1 MSYTSSAH
9 PNIQPQEFLAPKPC
23 NSLAVPS
30 KQRQTAIMP
39 AAVASRNLKISRA
52 TRDSAPPAKKTKLA
66 QSPAAVRTNGLK
78 ALVNGTS
85 AQKPTAKINGVKNA
99 RSNRVDESTTVV
111 GGGQAG
117 HGDVDMEDA
126 EQEVIEISSSAEE
139 ESEDDGEEDTEAGAL
154 GDDATLA
161 VNGHALEDDRPM
173 EDDSADA
180 EELSF
185 GDRLRAQDPEPVRE
199 SRIVDVESAFDG
211 ANAESR
217 ALTTASQSRPLAAP
231 SLNSLGTVLTQALRT
246 NDQDLLESC
255 LRNVDVDAIYATV
268 ERLPSPLVGTL
279 LQKLAERL
287 HKKPG
292 RAGMLMV
299 WVQWSLAAHGGY
311 LASQPQL
318 VKQLSTLNKVL
329 KERASG
335 LQPLLSLKGRLDM
348 LQAQLDLRKRNQRRA
363 ANDDEDEAVIYVEG
377 EDDYVSSEE
386 GSVEGD
392 APAGAQKRLREDFED
407 DDESSVDE
415 MPTTM
420 EVNEDSDEG
429 SEDSDNLLD
438 DEAEETDIDTGDD
451 MSEPMSDD
459 LEDGEGVSESEEE
472 SKPARRS
479 TAARAGLK
487 SRR

>member
-1 MSYTSSAH
+1 MS
-9 PNIQPQEFLAPKPC
+9 
-23 NSLAVPS
+23 
-30 KQRQTAIMP
+30 
-39 AAVASRNLKISRA
+39 AAVASRNPKIQRA
-52 TRDSAPPAKKTKLA
+52 TRDRAPPAKKTKLT
-66 QSPAAVRTNGLK
+66 QSPAAVRTNGLN
-78 ALVNGTS
+78 ALVNGTA

-99 RSNRVDESTTVV
+99 RSTRVDESTAVV

-117 HGDVDMEDA
+117 HGDVDMADGEK
-126 EQEVIEISSSAEE
+126 EVIMISSSAEE
-139 ESEDDGEEDTEAGAL
+139 ERDEDVDGDDTKAGAL
-154 GDDATLA
+154 GDDAAPA
-161 VNGHALEDDRPM
+161 VNGHAHDEDRPV
-173 EDDSADA
+173 DDETADA

-185 GDRLRAQDPEPVRE
+185 GDRLRAQDPDSVRE
-199 SRIVDVESAFDG
+199 SRIVDVESAFDTTT
-211 ANAESR
+211 AESR
-217 ALTTASQSRPLAAP
+217 TLTSASQNRPLSAP

-318 VKQLSTLNKVL
+318 VKQLSALNKVL

-348 LQAQLDLRKRNQRRA
+348 LQAQLDLRKRNQKRA

-377 EDDYVSSEE
+377 EDDYLSSEE
-386 GSVEGD
+386 GSVDGD
-392 APAGAQKRLREDFED
+392 APTGVQKRLRAEIQD

-420 EVNEDSDEG
+420 EMEVDEESDEG
-429 SEDSDNLLD
+429 SDDSSNLLD
-438 DEAEETDIDTGDD
+438 DEAQETDIDTGDEL
-451 MSEPMSDD
+451 SEAMSDD
-459 LEDGEGVSESEEE
+459 DLEAGEGVSESEEE
-472 SKPARRS
+472 VKPERRS

>member
-1 MSYTSSAH
+1 
-9 PNIQPQEFLAPKPC
+9 
-23 NSLAVPS
+23 
-30 KQRQTAIMP
+30 MP
-39 AAVASRNLKISRA
+39 AAVASRNPNISRA
-52 TRDSAPPAKKTKLA
+52 GRDGAPPTKKTKLA
-66 QSPAAVRTNGLK
+66 QSPAAARSNGLK

-85 AQKPTAKINGVKNA
+85 AHKPTAKTNGVKNA
-99 RSNRVDESTTVV
+99 RTTRVDEANVVV

-126 EQEVIEISSSAEE
+126 EQDVIEISSSAEE
-139 ESEDDGEEDTEAGAL
+139 ESDDEVEDDAEAGAL
-154 GDDATLA
+154 GGDAVTANNGLA
-161 VNGHALEDDRPM
+161 PDED
-173 EDDSADA
+173 ETVDA

-185 GDRLRAQDPEPVRE
+185 GDRLRTQDLEPVRE

-211 ANAESR
+211 ANVEPR
-217 ALTTASQSRPLAAP
+217 ALTTTSQSRPLSAP
-231 SLNSLGTVLTQALRT
+231 SPNSLGTVLTQALRT
-246 NDQDLLESC
+246 NDQDLLDSC

-268 ERLPSPLVGTL
+268 ERLPSPLIGTL

-318 VKQLSTLNKVL
+318 VKQLSALNKVL

-377 EDDYVSSEE
+377 EDDYASSED

-392 APAGAQKRLREDFED
+392 APSGAQKRLRADLED

-420 EVNEDSDEG
+420 EVDEESEEG

-438 DEAEETDIDTGDD
+438 VEAEETDIDTGDEL
-451 MSEPMSDD
+451 SEPMSDD
-459 LEDGEGVSESEEE
+459 LEDGEGISESEEE
-472 SKPARRS
+472 AKPARRS

>member
-1 MSYTSSAH
+1 
-9 PNIQPQEFLAPKPC
+9 
-23 NSLAVPS
+23 
-30 KQRQTAIMP
+30 MP
-39 AAVASRNLKISRA
+39 AALASRAREAKNSRS
-52 TRDSAPPAKKTKLA
+52 RDSAPPAKKAKLA
-66 QSPAAVRTNGLK
+66 QSPAAVRQNGLK
-78 ALVNGTS
+78 ALVNGTAS
-85 AQKPTAKINGVKNA
+85 QKPTAKINGVKNA
-99 RSNRVDESTTVV
+99 RKDRVDEAAAVV
-111 GGGQAG
+111 GGGQSG
-117 HGDVDMEDA
+117 HGDVDMVDVN
-126 EQEVIEISSSAEE
+126 QVIEISSAEE
-139 ESEDDGEEDTEAGAL
+139 ESDDEVSDDEIEAAEAGAQEE
-154 GDDATLA
+154 AAPA
-161 VNGHALEDDRPM
+161 VNGLDEDDVAQDGTAEP
-173 EDDSADA
+173 ED
-180 EELSF
+180 LSF
-185 GDRLRAQDPEPVRE
+185 GDRLRAQDPEPVPE
-199 SRIVDVESAFDG
+199 SRIVDVESAFVG

-217 ALTTASQSRPLAAP
+217 ALATATTSRPLAAP
-231 SLNSLGTVLTQALRT
+231 NASSLGTVLTQALRT
-246 NDQDLLESC
+246 NDTELLDSC
-255 LRNVDVDAIYATV
+255 LRVIDVDTIYATV

-318 VKQLSTLNKVL
+318 VKQLATLNKVL

-348 LQAQLDLRKRNQRRA
+348 LQAQLELRKRNQRT
-363 ANDDEDEAVIYVEG
+363 NDDEEEAVIYVEG
-377 EDDYVSSEE
+377 EDDYAS
-386 GSVEGD
+386 SVEGD
-392 APAGAQKRLREDFED
+392 DVSIDGGKAVSGLQKRLRDDLD
-407 DDESSVDE
+407 DDESSIDE

-420 EVNEDSDEG
+420 EVDEDSEEG

-438 DEAEETDIDTGDD
+438 DEAEETDDDLGDG

-459 LEDGEGVSESEEE
+459 LKEGEGLSESEEE